1 MGVMKNE
8 GSSPEIPL
16 SVEMSQAGEE
26 KRRREETGRRGR
38 QRSRGGRG
46 ADTGRSAERLSERFL
61 AGFDSVPLQY
71 QLVFNPMP

>member
-8 GSSPEIPL
+8 GSSSEILL

-38 QRSRGGRG
+38 QRSRGGEG
-46 ADTGRSAERLSERFL
+46 GLTPVVAPNVSPN
-61 AGFDSVPLQY
+61 V
-71 QLVFNPMP
+71 